1 MSEPSLSCEHRVRLA
16 ELAMQLTLA
25 GVNDV
30 AVWNRHFKNQ
40 HQLPHQDCA
49 SALQAFD
56 MIYRHLLDKV
66 GMDAASTAAPTSGP
80 PTA

>member
-1 MSEPSLSCEHRVRLA
+1 MSEPSLSCEQRIRLA

-25 GVNDV
+25 GVQS
-30 AVWNRHFKNQ
+30 ASVWNQLFKNQ
-40 HQLPHQDCA
+40 SLSKDHA
-49 SALQAFD
+49 SVLQAFD
-56 MIYRHLLDKV
+56 LIYAHLLDKV